1 MIKLLLSECVSRSEA
16 KRLLHGVDKF
26 RIVVFDFSGV
36 KKVGQGFADEVFWVF
51 MKNQP
56 EISMEIINLKP
67 SLRPIIEHVVDN
79 KIRKRLTIS

>member
-1 MIKLLLSECVSRSEA
+1 MLSFLQEPGSENSED
-16 KRLLHGVDKF
+16 VNPQPSKF
-26 RIVVFDFSGV
+26 G
-36 KKVGQGFADEVFWVF
+36 GQGFADEVFRVF

-56 EISMEIINLKP
+56 EISMEITNLKP